1 MVTDE
6 SNNAIEDAII
16 KVNGVTASTKT
27 DSKGSFTSADNYKAK
42 TEVTI
47 EASKSGY
54 ESNQPFKM
62 SISADET
69 LNRKTIEL
77 RSTSVKFSH
86 LYSSENVHNGKY
98 FSV

>member
-6 SNNAIEDAII
+6 SNNAIEDATI

-54 ESNQPFKM
+54 ESSQPFKM
-62 SISADET
+62 SISSDE
-69 LNRKTIEL
+69 NRNRETIKL
-77 RSTSVKFSH
+77 KAH
-86 LYSSENVHNGKY
+86 KI
-98 FSV
+98 